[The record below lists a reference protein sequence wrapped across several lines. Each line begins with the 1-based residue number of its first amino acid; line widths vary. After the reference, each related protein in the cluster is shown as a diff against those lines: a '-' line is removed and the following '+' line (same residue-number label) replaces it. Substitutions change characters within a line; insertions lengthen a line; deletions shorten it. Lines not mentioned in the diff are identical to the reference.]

1 MTGILDDH
9 CSDTYFA
16 FSLQDSLEKSRRQFL
31 QKHDVCSAVFKRLSF
46 FPKELHTFSKMSHV
60 STKLRVVNFIT
71 CSFFPKELH
80 TFWKMSH
87 VSIKLRVVNFMK
99 IWFFPEELSTFSKMS
114 HVSIKMTAVNLTGLG
129 HPELKNA
136 KITE

>member
-1 MTGILDDH
+1 MAV
-9 CSDTYFA
+9 FA
-16 FSLQDSLEKSRRQFL
+16 FLQFSFSLQDSLEKSRRKFP

-46 FPKELHTFSKMSHV
+46 FPKELHTFSKV
-60 STKLRVVNFIT
+60 
-71 CSFFPKELH
+71 
-80 TFWKMSH
+80 SH

-99 IWFFPEELSTFSKMS
+99 ICFFTGELSTFSKMS

-136 KITE
+136 KIT

>member
-1 MTGILDDH
+1 
-9 CSDTYFA
+9 
-16 FSLQDSLEKSRRQFL
+16 
-31 QKHDVCSAVFKRLSF
+31 
-46 FPKELHTFSKMSHV
+46 MSHV